1 MLISELIKALQHQLK
16 ESGDLVV
23 FDANDYALGEE
34 HLEVEEGG
42 DNFPDDWE
50 MPEKFLRIGSSLN

>member
-16 ESGDLVV
+16 ESGDLEV
-23 FDANDYALGEE
+23 FDANDYLLDESS
-34 HLEVEEGG
+34 LEVTEGG

-50 MPEKFLRIGSSLN
+50 MPEKFLRIGSSMN